1 MARRSV
7 AENCRDDPSFPV
19 ENAAVLR
26 SRSRSGAGGLE
37 EWESRWKSAPRNE
50 GSSRRAGRIPRRRTE
65 ECLGGWWRAS
75 QTRTQGGTRE
85 RGKSRNQERCEIPNS
100 SLSVPDVPALSARTR
115 PVVSLNGLGGG
126 GLSEGPGSKSPPSL
140 LFSDRE
146 RESTGGCWKGRY
158 GRGNDWL
165 RMEEKGKGRR
175 GGEVDICPRQEEDGK
190 RKREWKGAQRLVNG
204 RFKTGAPSS
213 RPEER

>member
-1 MARRSV
+1 MTA
-7 AENCRDDPSFPV
+7 
-19 ENAAVLR
+19 
-26 SRSRSGAGGLE
+26 SRSWLVGRWQKIVEMTLVF
-37 EWESRWKSAPRNE
+37 RWKTLPCFARGRDPELAGWRN
-50 GSSRRAGRIPRRRTE
+50 GSRDGSRHPGTKGAAGRAGRIPRRRTE

-146 RESTGGCWKGRY
+146 RESTGGCWKGRC

-165 RMEEKGKGRR
+165 RMEEKGRGRR
-175 GGEVDICPRQEEDGK
+175 GGEVDICPR
-190 RKREWKGAQRLVNG
+190 
-204 RFKTGAPSS
+204 
-213 RPEER
+213 

>member
-1 MARRSV
+1 MAGWRNGS
-7 AENCRDDPSFPV
+7 RD
-19 ENAAVLR
+19 
-26 SRSRSGAGGLE
+26 G
-37 EWESRWKSAPRNE
+37 
-50 GSSRRAGRIPRRRTE
+50 SRRPGTKGAAGERAGFLAVEPKNAWADGGGRVKPGRRVELESVEKR
-65 ECLGGWWRAS
+65 
-75 QTRTQGGTRE
+75 
-85 RGKSRNQERCEIPNS
+85 RNQERGEIPNS
-100 SLSVPDVPALSARTR
+100 SLSFPNVPALSARTR
-115 PVVSLNGLGGG
+115 PAVSLNGLGGG
-126 GLSEGPGSKSPPSL
+126 SLSGGPGSKSPPSL